1 MCDDSDVDVSFKSS
15 CNDTFQMEQQTQ
27 RNNVGCDNAVPI
39 SLTLREYSLTQSEK
53 RTLSSDK
60 DYDTCME
67 ESLSEDV
74 TTKIEKASVQGES
87 SLP

>member
-1 MCDDSDVDVSFKSS
+1 
-15 CNDTFQMEQQTQ
+15 MEQQTQ
-27 RNNVGCDNAVPI
+27 RNNVGCDNVVPI
-39 SLTLREYSLTQSEK
+39 SLALRTDSLTQSEK

-74 TTKIEKASVQGES
+74 TTKIEKTSVQGES
-87 SLP
+87 TIK